1 MGCCVHSRQALFCAT
16 FPVLKL
22 PLTFI
27 YLVRVNVPALMHMQR
42 SEDNLWASI
51 LSSYHVGFRDPTR
64 TVRLGTGKH
73 QGKPLDSLSHVTRP
87 EDKTKENNKMQGLAM
102 QPAQAV
108 LILWHSG
115 NVLAQSLSSWHY
127 SPVSS

>member
-73 QGKPLDSLSHVTRP
+73 LYPGQASLLP

-102 QPAQAV
+102 QPAQTV

-115 NVLAQSLSSWHY
+115 NVLAQYLSSWHY
-127 SPVSS
+127 GPVSS

>member
-1 MGCCVHSRQALFCAT
+1 MWGLEI
-16 FPVLKL
+16 
-22 PLTFI
+22 PLG
-27 YLVRVNVPALMHMQR
+27 
-42 SEDNLWASI
+42 
-51 LSSYHVGFRDPTR
+51 LSGLAQENICT
-64 TVRLGTGKH
+64 

-127 SPVSS
+127 GPVSS